1 MYQKKNYLTWD
12 DVPVLI
18 SLEQAAILLGVGVDA
33 VRKYCVANELPAKRI
48 GKVWHIDKQKLMEQ
62 FGYAR

>member
-1 MYQKKNYLTWD
+1 MKQKSYLTWD
-12 DVPVLI
+12 EVPVLI
-18 SLEQAAILLGVGVDA
+18 SLEQAAALLGVGVDA
-33 VRKYCVANELPAKRI
+33 VRKYCVANELPAIRI

>member
-33 VRKYCVANELPAKRI
+33 VRKYCVANELPAIRI
-48 GKVWHIDKQKLMEQ
+48 GKNWHIDKRKLMEK
-62 FGYAR
+62 FGYTR